1 MDERVDRKSIET
13 APVTTGHGRV
23 SVPVR
28 TRRRAG
34 WKWLLALVLL
44 VLAGAVAWYELGP
57 AIAPGTAPAPGG
69 RAAGQGAAQPV
80 GAATI
85 ATGDIRII
93 INALGTVTPLATVT
107 VKTQIAGQLQQIGF
121 TEGQLVHKGD
131 FLAQIDPRPYQAAL
145 EQYEGQLAKDQA
157 TLKQAQVDLVR
168 YQTLVKQDSIARQ
181 QADDQVYLVLQDEGA
196 IRTDQAQIDTQKLNL
211 IYCHIVAPVEGRVGL
226 RQVDAGNYVQTSDA
240 NGLVVLTQLQPI
252 SVLYSI
258 AEDSL
263 PAVLKR
269 FHTGAKLPVVAFD
282 RANVTQLATGELSTM
297 DNEIDTTTGMVKLR
311 AMFPN
316 TDESLFPSQFV
327 NAQMVVDT
335 LHDVVTA
342 PVSAIQRGAPG
353 TYVYLVGKDS
363 TVSVKVVKIGVTD
376 GDKVQ
381 VISGLAAGDRV
392 VVDGADRL
400 RDGVHVSAKDAA
412 PSATTQAPAGADGQ
426 PGGAATP
433 ADTPAN
439 GSDQPAHKHQHQQNQ
454 QNQQGS
460 P

>member
-13 APVTTGHGRV
+13 TPVTTGHGRV
-23 SVPVR
+23 SMPVR

-57 AIAPGTAPAPGG
+57 VIAPGTAPAPGG

>member
-1 MDERVDRKSIET
+1 
-13 APVTTGHGRV
+13 
-23 SVPVR
+23 
-28 TRRRAG
+28 
-34 WKWLLALVLL
+34 
-44 VLAGAVAWYELGP
+44 
-57 AIAPGTAPAPGG
+57 
-69 RAAGQGAAQPV
+69 
-80 GAATI
+80 
-85 ATGDIRII
+85 
-93 INALGTVTPLATVT
+93 
-107 VKTQIAGQLQQIGF
+107 
-121 TEGQLVHKGD
+121 
-131 FLAQIDPRPYQAAL
+131 
-145 EQYEGQLAKDQA
+145 
-157 TLKQAQVDLVR
+157 
-168 YQTLVKQDSIARQ
+168 
-181 QADDQVYLVLQDEGA
+181 
-196 IRTDQAQIDTQKLNL
+196 
-211 IYCHIVAPVEGRVGL
+211 
-226 RQVDAGNYVQTSDA
+226 
-240 NGLVVLTQLQPI
+240 LQPI

-454 QNQQGS
+454 QTQQGS